1 MMRKRIVLFFG
12 IVCVAVISITGCKGK
27 TNNIAT
33 SSNAVPVRTVVVVTG
48 GGGLPYSLLEDG
60 KEWTGIDGEM
70 WAEIERRTGWNVEV
84 KRASFDSMFGELASF
99 RADVA
104 ANCFAIK
111 AERSENYYPSIPYY
125 GDAQCLAVKGDNTK
139 INTFDDLAG
148 KRVGVSS
155 GQASETI
162 LEDMS
167 GKYDFQLVVYE
178 SLFTGYADVDLG
190 RLDVMG
196 GPVTGVN
203 QYMNTSGQTL
213 RIMDE
218 KLLANNVGYYF
229 QKTEAGKV
237 LCEEVNSVIQGMLDD
252 GTCSK
257 IVKKYL
263 YEDMTVYIN

>member
-1 MMRKRIVLFFG
+1 MKKRIYIFLLY
-12 IVCVAVISITGCKGK
+12 VCAVVISITGCQGK
-27 TNNIAT
+27 AK
-33 SSNAVPVRTVVVVTG
+33 NAGVAPESTDRTVTVVTA

-60 KEWTGIDGEM
+60 GEWTGIDGEM
-70 WAEIERRTGWNVEV
+70 WAEIERRTGWNVVV
-84 KRASFDSMFGELASF
+84 KQASFDSMFGELASF

-111 AERSENYYPSIPYY
+111 AERSEQYYPSIPYY
-125 GDAQCLAVKGDNTK
+125 GDAQCLAVKGDNTE
-139 INTFDDLAG
+139 INTFADLAD
-148 KRVGVSS
+148 KRIGVSS

-167 GKYDFQLVVYE
+167 SKYNFELVVYE
-178 SLFTGYADVDLG
+178 GLFIGYADVNLG

-203 QYMNTSGQTL
+203 QYMDVSGQTL
-213 RIMDE
+213 RILDE

-229 QKTEAGKV
+229 QKTDKGKA
-237 LCEEVNSVIQGMLDD
+237 LREEVNKVLQEMLDD
-252 GTCSK
+252 GACGK

-263 YEDMTVYIN
+263 YEDMTAYIK